1 MATHPTSA
9 ISRSFNKSNVTRWI
23 NKIKDYQNVSVDLII
38 KNTPLVGE
46 EFLIRHYNEYVKL
59 KWRCLRFE
67 ISQRHPGRLRQ
78 NKIPSGQEGRRI
90 PRGPG
95 YRKSKTDQYE
105 KQQEEER
112 SQASD
117 RSLATLLEIT
127 QKSTAALR
135 EQEREE
141 QDRRDRQ
148 QEMQQR
154 RDLIEKL
161 INTFNAGQPVSAPA
175 VAENAAKKQE
185 TTGKLSKYSR
195 IS

>member
-46 EFLIRHYNEYVKL
+46 EFLRRHYNEYVKL

-67 ISQRHPGRLRQ
+67 INQRHPGRLRQ
-78 NKIPSGQEGRRI
+78 NKIPSGQEGKRI

-117 RSLATLLEIT
+117 RSLATL
-127 QKSTAALR
+127 A
-135 EQEREE
+135 
-141 QDRRDRQ
+141 
-148 QEMQQR
+148 
-154 RDLIEKL
+154 
-161 INTFNAGQPVSAPA
+161 NTFNAGQPVSAPA